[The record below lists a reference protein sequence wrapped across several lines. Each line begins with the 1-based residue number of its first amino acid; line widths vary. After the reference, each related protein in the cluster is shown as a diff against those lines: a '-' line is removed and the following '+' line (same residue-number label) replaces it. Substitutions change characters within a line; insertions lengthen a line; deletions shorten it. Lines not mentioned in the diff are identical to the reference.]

1 MKYTEDGALL
11 AVASSGGQIY
21 VHNAKDHYSLEATTC
36 EYRQYL
42 ALGFFNKWKL

>member
-21 VHNAKDHYSLEATTC
+21 VHDATEHYSLKATTR
-36 EYRQYL
+36 EQQQL
-42 ALGFFNKWKL
+42 LSLSLTHKT